1 MYRPRTGL
9 AAVAILALSL
19 VVARGGEGVKGTGLY
34 EAAEHKYHARLKIDP
49 AKKTATVDIL
59 DSKVKKVVPIKAKT
73 IEMLVK
79 GVEAPIVLK
88 AVPRKEDAGTATRFV
103 GKHDRL
109 AAKIKFEDVEFN
121 INVDGKKALRFTFD
135 AD

>member
-1 MYRPRTGL
+1 MLAVVAVLALGL
-9 AAVAILALSL
+9 A
-19 VVARGGEGVKGTGLY
+19 VVHGGEGAKGTGLY
-34 EAAEHKYHARLKIDP
+34 EAAEHKYHARLKIDS

-59 DSKVKKVVPIKAKT
+59 DSKVKKLVPIKAKT
-73 IEMLVK
+73 IEMIIK
-79 GVEAPIVLK
+79 GVDTPIVLK
-88 AVPRKEDAGTATRFV
+88 AVPRKQDSTTATRFV

-121 INVDGKKALRFTFD
+121 INVDGKKAHRFTYD